1 MGANISPVNS
11 RVANLSASGK
21 PDGAPSLR
29 PSPPSRRL
37 LLWPAAYSWAFV
49 KSRCSIPRPSLCP
62 TCTSQ
67 PSPSPPFVSGHD
79 EDGDGIDDQTDVLQ
93 SAEAYVARGPEYKS
107 IYYAETSYPTDE
119 FGVCTDVIAQAL
131 RGADYDLMTLLDT
144 DVRANP
150 ETYGID
156 EPDAAI
162 DFRRVRN
169 QKVYFD
175 RHAVSLRCD
184 TSDPSQWQGGDIVA
198 YNEHVGIASSRRNAK
213 GLPTSSTTTAPPRH
227 PTRKTPWKPGA
238 PSSATIAYRIE
249 KIRPPHGRDAAG

>member
-1 MGANISPVNS
+1 M
-11 RVANLSASGK
+11 
-21 PDGAPSLR
+21 
-29 PSPPSRRL
+29 
-37 LLWPAAYSWAFV
+37 
-49 KSRCSIPRPSLCP
+49 
-62 TCTSQ
+62 
-67 PSPSPPFVSGHD
+67 SGHD
-79 EDGDGIDDQTDVLQ
+79 EDGDGIGGQTDVLQ
-93 SAEAYVARGPEYKS
+93 SAEAYVAHGPEYKS

-131 RGADYDLMTLLDT
+131 RDAGYDLMTLLDT
-144 DVRANP
+144 DVRADP

-162 DFRRVRN
+162 DFRRARN

-175 RHAVSLRCD
+175 RHAVSLSCD
-184 TSDPSQWQGGDIVA
+184 TSDPSQCQGGDIVA

-238 PSSATIAYRIE
+238 HHRPLSDIGLKKYARHTGGMRRAKEEADKRIVSS
-249 KIRPPHGRDAAG
+249 